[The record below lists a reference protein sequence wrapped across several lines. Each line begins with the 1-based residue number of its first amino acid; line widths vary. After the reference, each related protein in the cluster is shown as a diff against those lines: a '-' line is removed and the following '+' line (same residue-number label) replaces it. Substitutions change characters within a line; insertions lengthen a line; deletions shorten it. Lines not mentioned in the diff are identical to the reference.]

1 MSMKYMK
8 VKRITIPFITLL
20 LLVGQLTGCVPM
32 TSQEAVETMDEYGRN
47 VEIDVIT
54 MDNKISK
61 DTDTIKV
68 DDKSY
73 EVSYDNTTKDQTKQV
88 IQETVEELQDMPAED
103 MYKLFEKHYN
113 DLLDTPEEIVRSI
126 YGENA
131 NTFEE
136 MHIAM
141 ELAKLNDTKATKFL
155 GYKIPDNLNDLY
167 IEWRESYVQ
176 NEIQVEDKAVEPF
189 DAVDEIVYAI
199 NDVNI
204 RGFYN
209 IESEKK
215 GLLSYGQSIRRVGIG
230 KEEAD
235 GWSKVLL
242 DDGSAAYIKSDY
254 LSTSKPA
261 VKSSSQGSKAS
272 TVTNNNQNNSNSN
285 KNNSDEQSSCD
296 ATPTGNCDAGAC
308 DIAPSR
314 QISICTSDAAAKTH
328 LNDPNGDYTDNNDY
342 SDLVGLN

>member
-1 MSMKYMK
+1 MSA
-8 VKRITIPFITLL
+8 RIKKLKKTAIPFIALAVL
-20 LLVGQLTGCVPM
+20 AGQLAGCSPK
-32 TSQEAVETMDEYGRN
+32 A
-47 VEIDVIT
+47 
-54 MDNKISK
+54 
-61 DTDTIKV
+61 
-68 DDKSY
+68 
-73 EVSYDNTTKDQTKQV
+73 
-88 IQETVEELQDMPAED
+88 ETVERDVKADGNDEISLDEKENEERNGLNLDGKEYTVDYADENNATSLVVEELPDMPAED
-103 MYKLFEKHYN
+103 MYKLFEEHYN
-113 DLLDTPEEIVRSI
+113 NLLDTPEEIVRVI

-189 DAVDEIVYAI
+189 DAVDEIVYAVS
-199 NDVNI
+199 DVNI

-215 GLLSYGQSIRRVGIG
+215 GLLSYGQSIRRIGIG
-230 KEEAD
+230 TGEVE

-261 VKSSSQGSKAS
+261 VKSSSRGTS
-272 TVTNNNQNNSNSN
+272 SNGDIYYN
-285 KNNSDEQSSCD
+285 GPEEDLPDIE
-296 ATPTGNCDAGAC
+296 PTGREIYIDPNKGVNMA
-308 DIAPSR
+308 
-314 QISICTSDAAAKTH
+314 
-328 LNDPNGDYTDNNDY
+328 DPNGDYTDNNDY
-342 SDLVGLN
+342 SDLTGLAG

>member
-1 MSMKYMK
+1 MNRARM
-8 VKRITIPFITLL
+8 IAATLSL
-20 LLVGQLTGCVPM
+20 LMVLTGCKQASVQSDTVEVVP
-32 TSQEAVETMDEYGRN
+32 
-47 VEIDVIT
+47 
-54 MDNKISK
+54 SK
-61 DTDTIKV
+61 SESSTKESLASEPTK
-68 DDKSY
+68 
-73 EVSYDNTTKDQTKQV
+73 VSYDNTTKDQAKQV

-103 MYKLFEKHYN
+103 MYKLFEEHYN
-113 DLLDTPEEIVRSI
+113 NLLDTPEEIVRVI

-204 RGFYN
+204 RGFYT

-215 GLLSYGQSIRRVGIG
+215 GLLSHGQSIRRVGIG

-272 TVTNNNQNNSNSN
+272 TVTNNNQNSNSNSN

>member
-1 MSMKYMK
+1 MAFNPTFHK
-8 VKRITIPFITLL
+8 
-20 LLVGQLTGCVPM
+20 
-32 TSQEAVETMDEYGRN
+32 A
-47 VEIDVIT
+47 
-54 MDNKISK
+54 
-61 DTDTIKV
+61 
-68 DDKSY
+68 
-73 EVSYDNTTKDQTKQV
+73 DNTTKDQSKQV
-88 IQETVEELQDMPAED
+88 IQETVEELQDMPAEY
-103 MYKLFEKHYN
+103 MYKLFEEHYN

-204 RGFYN
+204 RGFYS
-209 IESEKK
+209 IESEKR

-254 LSTSKPA
+254 LSTSKPT
-261 VKSSSQGSKAS
+261 VKNSSQGSKAS
-272 TVTNNNQNNSNSN
+272 TVTNNNQNNSN
-285 KNNSDEQSSCD
+285 KNNSDKQSSCD

-314 QISICTSDAAAKTH
+314 IRRIDPNGDYTT
-328 LNDPNGDYTDNNDY
+328 LDPNGDYTDNADY